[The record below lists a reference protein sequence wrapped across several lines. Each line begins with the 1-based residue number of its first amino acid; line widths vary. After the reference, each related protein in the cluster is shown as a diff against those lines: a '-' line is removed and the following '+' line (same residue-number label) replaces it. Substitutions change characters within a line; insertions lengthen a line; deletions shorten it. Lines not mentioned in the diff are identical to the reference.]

1 MAGPLFVGLMSG
13 TSIDGVDA
21 ALAEFPEQGTPRLLA
36 THAVRMPP
44 GLRARILQLT
54 RAGGNEIDLLGELD
68 VEIGRLFAG
77 AALALLGTADVSPHE
92 ITAIG
97 SHGQTVRHR
106 PLAAHPFT
114 LQLGDPNTI
123 AELTGITTV
132 ADFRRRDIAA
142 GGHGAPLVPAFH
154 ESIFRDAREDR
165 VVLNLG
171 GMGNV
176 TLLPADRNAIVR
188 GFDTGPANVLLDL
201 WHERHQGAPLDRD
214 GTWGRG
220 GQIDEQLLSRL
231 LADPYFRQPP
241 PKSTGREHFDAQWLS
256 QHVESCSHDI
266 SPRDVQATLVELTA
280 RSVAEA
286 LANWG
291 LTSGALYTCGG
302 GTHNR
307 FLCERLG
314 SLLPRMRVQSTAAL
328 GVDPDHV
335 EAMAFAWLAR
345 RTLQSLPGNLPA
357 VTGARHPVIL
367 GGIYPGRPAAD

>member
-21 ALAEFPEQGTPRLLA
+21 ALAELPARGAPRLRA
-36 THAVRMPP
+36 AHAVPMPP
-44 GLRARILQLT
+44 ALRARILQLT
-54 RAGGNEIDLLGELD
+54 RTGSNEIDLLGELD
-68 VEIGRLFAG
+68 VEIGRLFAQ
-77 AALALLGTADVSPHE
+77 AALTLLDTAGVAPRDVV
-92 ITAIG
+92 AIG
-97 SHGQTVRHR
+97 SHGQTIRHR
-106 PLAAHPFT
+106 PLADHPFT
-114 LQLGDPNTI
+114 LQIGDPNTI
-123 AELTGITTV
+123 AELTGITTI

-154 ESIFRDAREDR
+154 QSIFRDAREDR

-176 TLLPADRNAIVR
+176 TLLPAREEEVVR

-201 WHERHQGAPLDRD
+201 WHERHQGTPLDRD
-214 GTWGRG
+214 GAWGRG
-220 GQIDEQLLSRL
+220 GRVSTELLARL
-231 LADPYFRQPP
+231 MADPYFSQPP

-256 QHVESCSHDI
+256 QQITSCAHNI
-266 SPRDVQATLVELTA
+266 TPQDVQATLVELTA
-280 RSVAEA
+280 RSVADA
-286 LANWG
+286 LSTWG
-291 LTSGALYTCGG
+291 FTAGALYTCGG

-314 SLLPRMRVQSTAAL
+314 ALLPRMHVKSTAEL

-335 EAMAFAWLAR
+335 EAMAFAWLAQ
-345 RTLQSLPGNLPA
+345 RTLQSLSGNVPA

-367 GGIYPGRPAAD
+367 GGIYPGTATTT